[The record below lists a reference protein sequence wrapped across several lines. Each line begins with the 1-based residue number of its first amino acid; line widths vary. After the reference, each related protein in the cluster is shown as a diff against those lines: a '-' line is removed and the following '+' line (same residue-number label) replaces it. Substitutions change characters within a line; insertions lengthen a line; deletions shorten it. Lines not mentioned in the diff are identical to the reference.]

1 MLILQSRCDKKHR
14 QTGQLERGCLLNFF
28 NFDLKKIIMIGIV
41 LALPLISIN
50 MQQRPQESNWLVKPF
65 AMLGSGVSQT
75 FYGFSHGV
83 KETTAMYVNLINIK
97 KNSEQLE
104 SANNELQAR
113 LEKMNELTYEN
124 DRLRALLS
132 FKEQTKMNLVAAQV
146 VGRDLVI
153 DHNTVTINKGT
164 TDGLSAGQAVI
175 TTGGV
180 LGYIFKPEPYTSHVM
195 LITDRYAVVDGI
207 VQRTRAHGIVE
218 GKSQNGCTLKYV
230 EKTEDVKEGDL
241 VVTGGLDNIFP
252 KGFPVA
258 IVESVERKT
267 FSVSL
272 KVDLRPVV
280 DPYKVEEVF
289 IVTQAA
295 NEDFGNRFAPVSEE
309 PTAEDSSTAG
319 NTTPAPIAPLN
330 PSPSPTLIAPAI
342 KPKTK
347 PTPAVSAS
355 PSPTSPVTVPNAS
368 PTATSSPAPT
378 TEGMAQ

>member
-1 MLILQSRCDKKHR
+1 M
-14 QTGQLERGCLLNFF
+14 NFF

-65 AMLGSGVSQT
+65 ALLGSGISQT

-83 KETTAMYVNLINIK
+83 TETTAMYVNLINIK
-97 KNSEQLE
+97 KNSEQLQ
-104 SANNELQAR
+104 STNNELQAR
-113 LEKMNELTYEN
+113 LEKMNELTNEN
-124 DRLRALLS
+124 DRLRGLLS
-132 FKEQTKMNLVAAQV
+132 FKEQTKMKLVAAQV
-146 VGRDLVI
+146 IGRDLVI
-153 DHNTVTINKGT
+153 DHNTVTINKGS
-164 TDGLSAGQAVI
+164 TDGLTAGQAVI

-180 LGYIFKPEPYTSHVM
+180 LGYIFKPEPYTAHVM

-289 IVTQAA
+289 VVTQAS
-295 NEDFGNRFAPVSEE
+295 NEDFGNRFAPAQAENAE
-309 PTAEDSSTAG
+309 AGPDATLAAAATAATTPKPKPA
-319 NTTPAPIAPLN
+319 TTPAA
-330 PSPSPTLIAPAI
+330 T
-342 KPKTK
+342 
-347 PTPAVSAS
+347 AS
-355 PSPTSPVTVPNAS
+355 PAASPNA
-368 PTATSSPAPT
+368 
-378 TEGMAQ
+378 EGAAQ